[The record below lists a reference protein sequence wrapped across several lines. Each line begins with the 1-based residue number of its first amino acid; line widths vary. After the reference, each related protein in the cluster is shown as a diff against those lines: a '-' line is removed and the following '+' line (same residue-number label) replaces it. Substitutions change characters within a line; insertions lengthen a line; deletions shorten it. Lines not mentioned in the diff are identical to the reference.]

1 MLTDEERK
9 NDKTKIVMNRLIK
22 RITALILTMAMVCMI
37 GCKKTDDPNNGGNNG
52 NNGGNGGETPEVPA
66 VVSTSEVQ
74 YDGIV
79 YIEAVFEDE
88 SKMYFALLS
97 PTEAEVVRGELYCQD
112 NPSQAYIYRGEVVI
126 PETITHKGTTYTV
139 VAIGNRA
146 FVCCELVTFVYIPN
160 TVQTIHELAFGKC
173 SNLVKIIMSDNT
185 QYIDQDAF
193 ISCDALTEIFLPST
207 VIRIDNGAFSL
218 WDETTIQ
225 DDATSITCMALN
237 PPELGYHAFG
247 YRNIQNI
254 YVPTSSIDAYKTA
267 DGWSE
272 YADKIIGI

>member
-1 MLTDEERK
+1 MLIIAVVIATGCTKPDE
-9 NDKTKIVMNRLIK
+9 
-22 RITALILTMAMVCMI
+22 
-37 GCKKTDDPNNGGNNG
+37 PNNGDNNG
-52 NNGGNGGETPEVPA
+52 NNGGNGGETPEAPA
-66 VVSTSEVQ
+66 IVSTSEVQ

-97 PTEAEVVRGELYCQD
+97 PTEAEVVRGESYYQD
-112 NPSQAYIYRGEVVI
+112 NPSLAYMYRGEVVI

-146 FVCCELVTFVYIPN
+146 FVCCDLVTFVYIPN
-160 TVQTIHELAFGKC
+160 TVQSIHEWAFGKC

-185 QYIDQDAF
+185 QYIDQSAF

-237 PPELGYHAFG
+237 PPELGYYAFG

-254 YVPTSSIDAYKTA
+254 YVPTISIEAYKTA
-267 DGWSE
+267 EGWSE
-272 YADKIIGI
+272 YADVIVGI

>member
-1 MLTDEERK
+1 
-9 NDKTKIVMNRLIK
+9 MNRLSKI
-22 RITALILTMAMVCMI
+22 ISTIMLLIAIVIAT
-37 GCKKTDDPNNGGNNG
+37 GCTKTDEPNNGGNGNNNG
-52 NNGGNGGETPEVPA
+52 NNNGHNGETTEAPVI
-66 VVSTSEVQ
+66 VSTSEIQ
-74 YDGIV
+74 FDGIV

-88 SKMYFALLS
+88 SKMYFALIS
-97 PTEAEVVRGELYCQD
+97 PTEAEVVRGESYYQD
-112 NPSQAYIYRGEVVI
+112 NPSQAYNYRGEVVI

-146 FVCCELVTFVYIPN
+146 FVCCNLVTFVYIPN
-160 TVQTIHELAFGKC
+160 TVKSIHEWAFGKC
-173 SNLVKIIMSDNT
+173 SNIVKIIMSDNT
-185 QYIDQDAF
+185 QYIDQAAF

-207 VIRIDNGAFSL
+207 IIKIDGAAFSL

-225 DDATSITCMALN
+225 DNATSITCMAIN

-254 YVPTSSIDAYKTA
+254 YVPTPSIEAYKTA

-272 YADKIIGI
+272 YKDVIVGI